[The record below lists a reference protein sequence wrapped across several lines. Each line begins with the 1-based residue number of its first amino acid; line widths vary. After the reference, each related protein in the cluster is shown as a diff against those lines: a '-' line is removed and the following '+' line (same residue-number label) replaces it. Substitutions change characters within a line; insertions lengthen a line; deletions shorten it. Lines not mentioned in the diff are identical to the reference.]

1 MQGTQGLAS
10 LPMSCAAHRA
20 SQHWC
25 GMDWVAPARALAR
38 RTRAAA
44 ITAALLLGIVEPGA
58 SLAAPPVGT
67 VTGIAKDALER
78 PVPGAQMRL
87 ESSDGQVVGR
97 STADDQGRFQ
107 FTGIAPGTY
116 AVVGEKEGFETST
129 SAVTISESAGAT
141 ADLTLAS
148 KQPLDVA
155 VLAKRLEE
163 ARMTIQPRI
172 GASTYEITKQA
183 IEAQPGGQNNSLSQ
197 VLLQAPGVTQDSTNQ
212 GAIHVRNEHANV
224 QYRINGVIL
233 PEGVSLFATGG
244 GLSPRFASKVDLI
257 TGALPA
263 EYGLRTS
270 GIIDIQTKNGVFDPG
285 GYLGMYGGS
294 FSWLQPSFEY
304 GGSQGR
310 LNYYGTGS
318 YLQNS
323 IGISPATPNGPI
335 HDDTKQGFGF
345 GYLEYVL
352 NPTSKVSAIVGHL
365 RGSLPDPE
373 RARRHAR
380 VHRQRHLRLR
390 LHESEREPARAEL
403 LRASCRTSRPS
414 RTSPF
419 RLSTFLRYSNLRFS
433 PDPLPDLIFNGI
445 AQQYFRSNTAGGL
458 QAEGSYKITDTNTVR
473 AGLIISA
480 EGTGLQTTSSVLPT
494 VDGVQSSDTPFSIF
508 QSTPKI
514 GSTYSV
520 YAQDEWRILPSLT
533 INGGLRFDAY
543 LAYRDE
549 WQISPRLAATWTPT
563 STTTVHAGYAR
574 YFTPP
579 PLIFTPTSHLRAIRR
594 HDGRP
599 GGHEER
605 DHQGRAGPLPR
616 CRRHPADHPRLE
628 GRRRRLLQAGDQPAR
643 RRPVRRA
650 HRPDAVQ
657 LQAGLQLGRRAHDL
671 PQPRRLH
678 RVRQPG
684 ARRAAGQAHRDR
696 AIPLLRRTTSNFI
709 YNHYIHTDHAQFLT
723 ASAGVSYQ
731 WQAHALQRRHAGGER
746 AQDHRQHAQR
756 LDRAGLSAGQ
766 PRHHAR
772 ASRWGRL
779 GGFEARFDIINVANK
794 NYVIRNGERDRRLRH
809 AVRAAAG
816 LLRRAEEGVLSARA
830 DVGKELRSW
839 NMSTASSRSCAWA
852 ARRSIRCS
860 SSRSSPRW

>member
-1 MQGTQGLAS
+1 
-10 LPMSCAAHRA
+10 
-20 SQHWC
+20 
-25 GMDWVAPARALAR
+25 VAV
-38 RTRAAA
+38 
-44 ITAALLLGIVEPGA
+44 LLGAVEPA
-58 SLAAPPVGT
+58 VVLAAPPVGT
-67 VTGIAKDALER
+67 VAGIAKDALER
-78 PVPGAQMRL
+78 PVAGAQLRL

-97 STADDQGRFQ
+97 TAADDQGRFQ

-129 SAVTISESAGAT
+129 SVVTVSESVGAT

-212 GAIHVRNEHANV
+212 GGIHVRNEHANV

-233 PEGVSLFATGG
+233 PEGVSLFSTGG
-244 GLSPRFASKVDLI
+244 GLSPRFASRVDLI

-270 GIIDIQTKNGVFDPG
+270 GIIDIQTKNGAFDPG

-352 NPTSKVSAIVGHL
+352 SPTSKVSAIVGTFVGHFQIPNAP
-365 RGSLPDPE
+365 G
-373 RARRHAR
+373 AT
-380 VHRQRHLRLR
+380 
-390 LHESEREPARAEL
+390 PAFTVNGISDFDSTKVNENQLEQNYYAVLSYLKAEQDF
-403 LRASCRTSRPS
+403 T
-414 RTSPF
+414 F

-433 PDPLPDLIFNGI
+433 PDPLADLLFNGI

-494 VDGVQSSDTPFSIF
+494 VDGVQSADTPFSIF

-549 WQISPRLAATWTPT
+549 WQISPRIAATWTPT

-579 PLIFTPTSHLRAIRR
+579 PLIFTPTSTF
-594 HDGRP
+594 
-599 GGHEER
+599 
-605 DHQGRAGPLPR
+605 
-616 CRRHPADHPRLE
+616 
-628 GRRRRLLQAGDQPAR
+628 AR
-643 RRPVRRA
+643 FVDTTASPEVTKNSTIKAERA
-650 HRPDAVQ
+650 HYFDVGVIQQVIPGWKVGVDAYYKLITNLLDDGQ
-657 LQAGLQLGRRAHDL
+657 F
-671 PQPRRLH
+671 
-678 RVRQPG
+678 G
-684 ARRAAGQAHRDR
+684 APIVLTPFNYKQGYNWGVE
-696 AIPLLRRTTSNFI
+696 LTTSLNLGGFTA
-709 YNHYIHTDHAQFLT
+709 YGNLAFADQQAKRPETAQSLFSQDDLTFLQNHWVHTDHAQFLT

-731 WQAHALQRRHAGGER
+731 WKRTRFSVDMLAGS
-746 AQDHRQHAQR
+746 
-756 LDRAGLSAGQ
+756 GLRTTVNTPNDSTVPAFQQVNLGITQ
-766 PRHHAR
+766 GFTLGP
-772 ASRWGRL
+772 L

-794 NYVIRNGERDRRLRH
+794 NYVIRNGEGIGVFATQFGPPRGFFG
-809 AVRAAAG
+809 G
-816 LLRRAEEGVLSARA
+816 LKKVF
-830 DVGKELRSW
+830 
-839 NMSTASSRSCAWA
+839 
-852 ARRSIRCS
+852 
-860 SSRSSPRW
+860 

>member
-1 MQGTQGLAS
+1 MHEGAGIS
-10 LPMSCAAHRA
+10 PNSRAAHCA
-20 SQHWC
+20 SPLRSSL
-25 GMDWVAPARALAR
+25 DWLALATLAR
-38 RTRAAA
+38 RIRASA
-44 ITAALLLGIVEPGA
+44 IAVTVLLGTVE
-58 SLAAPPVGT
+58 SSTVFAAPPVGT
-67 VTGIAKDALER
+67 VAGIAKDALEQ

-97 STADDQGRFQ
+97 TAADDQGRFQ

-129 SAVTISESAGAT
+129 SVVTVSESAGAT

-172 GASTYEITKQA
+172 GASTYEISKQA
-183 IEAQPGGQNNSLSQ
+183 IENQPGGQSNSLSQ

-233 PEGVSLFATGG
+233 PEGVSLFSTGG

-270 GIIDIQTKNGVFDPG
+270 GIIDIQTKNGAFDPG

-345 GYLEYVL
+345 GYAEYVL
-352 NPTSKVSAIVGHL
+352 DSTSKVSAIVGTFVGHFQIPNAP
-365 RGSLPDPE
+365 G
-373 RARRHAR
+373 AT
-380 VHRQRHLRLR
+380 
-390 LHESEREPARAEL
+390 PAFTVNGISDFDSTKVNENQLEQNYYAVLSYLKAEQDF
-403 LRASCRTSRPS
+403 T
-414 RTSPF
+414 F

-433 PDPLPDLIFNGI
+433 PDPLADLLFNGI

-508 QSTPKI
+508 QSTP
-514 GSTYSV
+514 
-520 YAQDEWRILPSLT
+520 QDRLDVQRLRPGRVAHPAEPHHQRRAPVRRLP
-533 INGGLRFDAY
+533 GLSRRMADQPAVRRDLDANVHHDGPCGLCALLHATAPDLHAY
-543 LAYRDE
+543 LD
-549 WQISPRLAATWTPT
+549 I
-563 STTTVHAGYAR
+563 
-574 YFTPP
+574 
-579 PLIFTPTSHLRAIRR
+579 RAIRR
-594 HDGRP
+594 HDGGP

-605 DHQGRAGPLPR
+605 DHQGRASPLLR

-628 GRRRRLLQAGDQPAR
+628 GRGRRLLQARDQPAR

-650 HRPDAVQ
+650 HRRDAVQ

-684 ARRAAGQAHRDR
+684 VRRSAGQAPRDR
-696 AIPLLRRTTSNFI
+696 AIPLLAGRPQLPLQPLRPHGPRASSSPRPLASRISGNARGSASTCWRGAGSGPPSTRPTTRPCRPFSRS
-709 YNHYIHTDHAQFLT
+709 TS
-723 ASAGVSYQ
+723 AS
-731 WQAHALQRRHAGGER
+731 
-746 AQDHRQHAQR
+746 
-756 LDRAGLSAGQ
+756 
-766 PRHHAR
+766 AR
-772 ASRWGRL
+772 ASRW
-779 GGFEARFDIINVANK
+779 
-794 NYVIRNGERDRRLRH
+794 DRSG
-809 AVRAAAG
+809 AS
-816 LLRRAEEGVLSARA
+816 RRA
-830 DVGKELRSW
+830 
-839 NMSTASSRSCAWA
+839 STSSTWPTRTT
-852 ARRSIRCS
+852 
-860 SSRSSPRW
+860 

>member
-1 MQGTQGLAS
+1 M
-10 LPMSCAAHRA
+10 
-20 SQHWC
+20 
-25 GMDWVAPARALAR
+25 
-38 RTRAAA
+38 
-44 ITAALLLGIVEPGA
+44 
-58 SLAAPPVGT
+58 
-67 VTGIAKDALER
+67 
-78 PVPGAQMRL
+78 
-87 ESSDGQVVGR
+87 
-97 STADDQGRFQ
+97 
-107 FTGIAPGTY
+107 
-116 AVVGEKEGFETST
+116 
-129 SAVTISESAGAT
+129 
-141 ADLTLAS
+141 
-148 KQPLDVA
+148 
-155 VLAKRLEE
+155 
-163 ARMTIQPRI
+163 
-172 GASTYEITKQA
+172 
-183 IEAQPGGQNNSLSQ
+183 
-197 VLLQAPGVTQDSTNQ
+197 
-212 GAIHVRNEHANV
+212 

-233 PEGVSLFATGG
+233 PEGVSLFSAGG
-244 GLSPRFASKVDLI
+244 GLSPRFASKIDLI

-270 GIIDIQTKNGVFDPG
+270 GIVDIQTKNGAFDQG
-285 GYLGMYGGS
+285 GYVGMYGGS

-352 NPTSKVSAIVGHL
+352 NPTSKVSAIFGTFVGHFQIPNAP
-365 RGSLPDPE
+365 G
-373 RARRHAR
+373 AT
-380 VHRQRHLRLR
+380 
-390 LHESEREPARAEL
+390 PAFTVNGISDFDSTQVNENQLEQNYYGVLSYLRAEQNF
-403 LRASCRTSRPS
+403 T
-414 RTSPF
+414 F
-419 RLSTFLRYSNLRFS
+419 RISTFLRYSNLRFS
-433 PDPLPDLIFNGI
+433 PDPLADIMFNGI

-494 VDGVQSSDTPFSIF
+494 EDGVQSSDTPFSIF

-579 PLIFTPTSHLRAIRR
+579 PLIFTPTSTFARFADTSAAPEVTKNATIKAERAYYLDAGVIQQILPGWKVGVDGYYKWVTNLLDDGQFGAPIVLTPFNYKQGYNWGVEITTSLNLGGFTAYGNLALAQQQAKRIETAQSLFSQDDLELHL
-594 HDGRP
+594 
-599 GGHEER
+599 
-605 DHQGRAGPLPR
+605 QPL
-616 CRRHPADHPRLE
+616 HP
-628 GRRRRLLQAGDQPAR
+628 
-643 RRPVRRA
+643 
-650 HRPDAVQ
+650 HRP
-657 LQAGLQLGRRAHDL
+657 
-671 PQPRRLH
+671 QPVPH
-678 RVRQPG
+678 RVGGR
-684 ARRAAGQAHRDR
+684 
-696 AIPLLRRTTSNFI
+696 L
-709 YNHYIHTDHAQFLT
+709 
-723 ASAGVSYQ
+723 VSVE
-731 WQAHALQRRHAGGER
+731 AHAVQRRHAGGER
-746 AQDHRQHAQR
+746 AADHRQHAQR
-756 LDRAGLSAGQ
+756 LDGAGLSAGQ
-766 PRHHAR
+766 PRHHPGLHAGAAR
-772 ASRWGRL
+772 GLRGALRHHQRGQQELRDPQ
-779 GGFEARFDIINVANK
+779 R
-794 NYVIRNGERDRRLRH
+794 RRDRRLRR

-839 NMSTASSRSCAWA
+839 NISTASSRSSAWA